1 MSKSSRR
8 RKARKNKGVAQ
19 LNADPPSSPQPQ
31 LTSSGSTTPNAAPSF
46 WSRAIGRRK
55 TWLLLAAG
63 LIGLGGILIAK
74 LQVKPGVIEYNS
86 DDPDAQV
93 IMEKD
98 GQDFPLKKGTK
109 YEVAMDPGHYNIRLA
124 GNTVGLKLS
133 ATFCN
138 LDPGGKGIVKVIK
151 VGK

>member
-1 MSKSSRR
+1 MK
-8 RKARKNKGVAQ
+8 KGVAQ
-19 LNADPPSSPQPQ
+19 LNADRVSSPRPQ
-31 LTSSGSTTPNAAPSF
+31 LTSLDSTTPRAVPSF
-46 WSRAIGRRK
+46 WGRALRRRK

-109 YEVAMDPGHYNIRLA
+109 YEVPMDPGHYNIRLA
-124 GNTVGLKLS
+124 GNIEGLKLS

-138 LDPGGKGIVKVIK
+138 LDPGGKGIVKVMR
-151 VGK
+151 VGKSPTH